1 MTSLLFINGQTASPL
16 LFSPAPPFAFFVHVF
31 ELKSGKWLATLPSPS
46 AAAIPLSSL
55 RLVSSQAYKW
65 VLRLLRQCRPFFA
78 RAGCLAWLTSFC
90 RFQLSAVFASASP
103 FPSNATFSANSS
115 LSTDVYLDGAPVLP
129 HADNR
134 WTLPLRQFSRVVL
147 HIELSGI
154 LSALSFSIATAA
166 DTSLLPVR
174 LALILFCSSCFTHK

>member
-16 LFSPAPPFAFFVHVF
+16 SFSPAPPFAFFVHVF
-31 ELKSGKWLATLPSPS
+31 ELKSGKWLATVPSPS

-55 RLVSSQAYKW
+55 RLVSSQAYKS
-65 VLRLLRQCRPFFA
+65 VLRLLLQSHPFFA
-78 RAGCLAWLTSFC
+78 RAGRPALLTSFC
-90 RFQLSAVFASASP
+90 RFQLSAVCASASP
-103 FPSNATFSANSS
+103 FPSNATLSANAS
-115 LSTDVYLDGAPVLP
+115 LSTDVYLDGVPVQP
-129 HADNR
+129 NADNR

-154 LSALSFSIATAA
+154 LSALSFSITAAA

-174 LALILFCSSCFTHK
+174 LALILFCSSFFTHK